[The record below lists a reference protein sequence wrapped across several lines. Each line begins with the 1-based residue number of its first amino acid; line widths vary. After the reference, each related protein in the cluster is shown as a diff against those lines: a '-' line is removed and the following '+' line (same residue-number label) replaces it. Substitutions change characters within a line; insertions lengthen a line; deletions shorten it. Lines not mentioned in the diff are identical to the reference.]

1 MYNTV
6 IMRKYLIVFVILS
19 CVISCKNLKKNYAE
33 KIIHINL
40 NKIHKIDIRENYMK
54 QICLTDNGKPTLV
67 DEVKKI
73 LFIEDQYIIQGRN
86 NVLAFDAQTGIQKMS
101 FSGQGRAQAEF
112 IHLWDIWIEH
122 QVICIYDMNGKKI
135 LRYNINGNLLEAIS
149 VSDKASS
156 YPFQALAKADDD
168 HYVGKCIYSGPEA
181 TELALYDKNFEFVK
195 EIGNLKLESGIYLGY
210 PFSVYSSNE
219 VLYYRYLYNDIYT
232 IDDKQNVK
240 IKYYIDFGEN
250 NMPFNA
256 SFKDE
261 YDRIDFVNN
270 SKKKYATLV
279 SNIYESDKYFCFRFA
294 FDGEKCL
301 GVYDKSNGKTAS
313 FVFVSSSESPR
324 ADVYVFDDKT
334 LLVTQDMDKTCLTT
348 ISVDDLLKNNL

>member
-1 MYNTV
+1 
-6 IMRKYLIVFVILS
+6 MRKCLIVFVILS
-19 CVISCKNLKKNYAE
+19 CIIGCKHFEKNNAE

-40 NKIHKIDIRENYMK
+40 DKIHKIDSRECYLK
-54 QICLTDNGKPTLV
+54 QICLTDNGKPALV

-73 LFIEDQYIIQGRN
+73 LLVEDQYIIQCRN
-86 NVLAFDAQTGIQKMS
+86 NVLAFDAQTGIRKMS

-112 IHLWDIWIEH
+112 IHLWDTWMEH
-122 QVICIYDMNGKKI
+122 QVICIYDMNGKKV
-135 LRYNINGNLLEAIS
+135 LRYNLNGNLLEAIS

-156 YPFQALAKADDD
+156 HPFQALAKAHDD
-168 HYVGKCIYSGPEA
+168 HYVGKCVYSGPET

-210 PFSVYSSNE
+210 PFFVYRANE
-219 VLYYRYLYNDIYT
+219 VLYYRYLYNDIYA

-240 IKYYIDFGEN
+240 VKYYIDFGEN
-250 NMPFNA
+250 NVPLNPDL
-256 SFKDE
+256 KDE
-261 YDRIDFVNN
+261 YNRIDFVNN
-270 SKKKYATLV
+270 SKKNYATLV

-301 GVYDKSNGKTAS
+301 GVYDKSRGQTAA

-324 ADVYVFDDKT
+324 ADVYIFDDKV

-348 ISVDDLLKNNL
+348 ISVDDLLKND